1 MSLSIKT
8 IINSIQQLPW
18 DEIPFSDWIQIILS
32 VFSLVATIA
41 ISFLIYWLQTRH
53 EKELQQQQNAQRKA
67 ELENRADQFLIENES
82 ERGYLPWCVFATKL
96 HRHEYHTRKI
106 YTEFCRCSE
115 ELQIKI
121 LEQAGFDTQNYQKE
135 LDIQEWIELLKTDI
149 ETYQLGRDVLYDG
162 AKYFHRGFSRYRD
175 EIWGE
180 TRDVCCFDA
189 INKTNSLALIFRENG
204 KIDISDYIDEYFYYF
219 LNAPEGKAIDKKPT
233 PPIDYVWD
241 TQDLGDCTEKNMC
254 MWVIEL
260 IINLCIVI
268 HNSDIHKVDTNTS
281 HKNYTGAVPE
291 TFEDAYYEAL
301 QWLCFAYSNFE
312 V

>member
-1 MSLSIKT
+1 MPLSVKAFFS
-8 IINSIQQLPW
+8 NIQQLPW
-18 DEIPFSDWIQIILS
+18 EEIPFSDWVQIVIGLLS
-32 VFSLVATIA
+32 LAATIV
-41 ISFLIYWLQTRH
+41 ISFFIYWLQSRH
-53 EKELQQQQNAQRKA
+53 EKEIEQLQTAQRKA
-67 ELENRADQFLIENES
+67 ELENKADQFLIENES
-82 ERGYLPWCVFATKL
+82 ERGYLPWCIFAAKL

-106 YTEFCRCSE
+106 YTAFCKCPD

-121 LEQAGFDTQNYQKE
+121 LERAGFSTQGFDEK
-135 LDIQEWIELLKTDI
+135 LHIHEWIEFLKADI

-162 AKYFHRGFSRYRD
+162 AKYFHRGFSRYR
-175 EIWGE
+175 EEPWGE
-180 TRDVCCFDA
+180 TREICCFDA
-189 INKTNSLALIFRENG
+189 INNTNSLVQVFRENG

-219 LNAPEGKAIDKKPT
+219 LNAPEGKVIDKNPI

-241 TQDLGDCTEKNMC
+241 TQDLGGCTEKNMC

-260 IINLCIVI
+260 MINLCIVI
-268 HNSDIHKVDTNTS
+268 HNSNIHKVDTNTS

-301 QWLCFAYSNFE
+301 QWLSFAYSNFE

>member
-1 MSLSIKT
+1 VIGLLSLA
-8 IINSIQQLPW
+8 
-18 DEIPFSDWIQIILS
+18 
-32 VFSLVATIA
+32 ATIV
-41 ISFLIYWLQTRH
+41 ISFFIYWLQSRH
-53 EKELQQQQNAQRKA
+53 EKEIEQLQTAQRKA
-67 ELENRADQFLIENES
+67 ELENKADQFLIENES
-82 ERGYLPWCVFATKL
+82 ERGYLPWCIFAAKL

-106 YTEFCRCSE
+106 YTAFCKCPD

-121 LEQAGFDTQNYQKE
+121 LERAGFSTQGFNEE
-135 LDIQEWIELLKTDI
+135 LHIHKWIEFLKADI

-162 AKYFHRGFSRYRD
+162 AKYFHRGFSRYR
-175 EIWGE
+175 EEPWGE
-180 TRDVCCFDA
+180 TREICCFDA
-189 INKTNSLALIFRENG
+189 INNTNSLVQVFRENG

-219 LNAPEGKAIDKKPT
+219 LNAPEGKVIDKNPI

-241 TQDLGDCTEKNMC
+241 TQDLGGCTEKIMC

-260 IINLCIVI
+260 MINLCIVI
-268 HNSDIHKVDTNTS
+268 HNSNIHKVDTNTS

-301 QWLCFAYSNFE
+301 QWLSFAYSNFE

>member
-1 MSLSIKT
+1 MPLSVKDFFS
-8 IINSIQQLPW
+8 NIQQLPW
-18 DEIPFSDWIQIILS
+18 EEIPFSDWVQIVIGLLS
-32 VFSLVATIA
+32 LAATIV
-41 ISFLIYWLQTRH
+41 ISFFIYWLQSRH
-53 EKELQQQQNAQRKA
+53 EKEIEQLQTAQRKA
-67 ELENRADQFLIENES
+67 ELENKADQFLIENES
-82 ERGYLPWCVFATKL
+82 ERGYLPWCIFAAKL
-96 HRHEYHTRKI
+96 HRHERHTRKI
-106 YTEFCRCSE
+106 YTAFCKCPD

-121 LEQAGFDTQNYQKE
+121 LERAGFSTQEFNEQLHIHK
-135 LDIQEWIELLKTDI
+135 WIELLRADI

-162 AKYFHRGFSRYRD
+162 AKYFRRGFSRYR
-175 EIWGE
+175 EEPWGE
-180 TRDVCCFDA
+180 TREIYCFDA
-189 INKTNSLALIFRENG
+189 INNTNSLVQVFRENG

-219 LNAPEGKAIDKKPT
+219 LNAPEGKAIDKKPI

-260 IINLCIVI
+260 MINLCIVI

-301 QWLCFAYSNFE
+301 QWLSFAYSNFE